1 MWKVGA
7 IVLLA
12 CGSAAADP
20 VGRWSMNLD
29 VHYWAN
35 PTTEMLIEHDLVGAA
50 WFELANDGGV
60 TGCIGRKSHDAG
72 AVGRYQASDHQDHR
86 QDSDYRLLLALG
98 GTWTASGTGFDLA
111 LTVASA
117 NSCKLAPVTSD
128 PQLALHCSA
137 VGSAV
142 PAPAGTIVCT
152 SATGG
157 DIDGLG
163 ITLVAPSGAM
173 LRSQNPTGSA
183 LLLGRNPGVLV
194 ASSQRDN
201 ARPTL
206 TISAGANSLYEPVFA
221 EPVKPVKRH

>member
-12 CGSAAADP
+12 CATAAADP

-35 PTTEMLIEHDLVGAA
+35 PTTEQLIEHDIVGAA
-50 WFELANDGGV
+50 WFELAADGTV
-60 TGCIGRKSHDAG
+60 TGCMGRKSHDASAQG
-72 AVGRYQASDHQDHR
+72 HYEAADHKDHS
-86 QDSDYRLLLALG
+86 QIYDYRLLLALR
-98 GTWTASGTGFDLA
+98 GTWTASGTGFDLSI
-111 LTVASA
+111 TGSSG
-117 NSCKLAPVTSD
+117 NSCTLAVATSD

-142 PAPAGTIVCT
+142 RAPAGTVVCT

-173 LRSQNPTGSA
+173 LRSQNPSGSS
-183 LLLGRNPGVLV
+183 LLLGRTPGVLV
-194 ASSQRDN
+194 VSSQRDHE
-201 ARPTL
+201 RPKL
-206 TISAGANSLYEPVFA
+206 AISAGATSLYEPVFA
-221 EPVKPVKRH
+221 EPAKPVKRR